1 MRMNKMLGLTE
12 SFMDRSK
19 SLNRSK
25 KSAITVADLLAKE
38 GLTAVVP
45 GGGLIYDISKSL
57 AQHGRNYFMGR
68 TEARLEEFHDK
79 LLNEN
84 LDEEEIKDFINKEF
98 SLDDY
103 HAILSSCTQDIENEK
118 VTIYANLLKGIIE
131 QKIEPNVKRHFITTC
146 KDLTFTELCF
156 LKEIYINS
164 IFDLM
169 TPGGIGSQVSKLLST
184 KDFFKN
190 VTISKLIQLGYIDS
204 ERSRITP
211 ISKQFIPLIFDKE
224 SLLPNAV
231 GRSEFSGINV
241 LIISYQLGNNIHSK
255 VVQYI
260 QESLWSNNI
269 KSSISILDERFLRGM
284 HNYSA
289 AVLIVDDKEIMDKYI
304 PSLIKF
310 SEHKPLIK
318 VNISEAGMRNSV
330 SGVNF
335 IDQLKLDN
343 LERASIRQNISE
355 FISNLK
361 A

>member
-1 MRMNKMLGLTE
+1 
-12 SFMDRSK
+12 MDRSK

-38 GLTAVVP
+38 SLTAVVP

-57 AQHGRNYFMGR
+57 AQHGRNYFTAR

-84 LDEEEIKDFINKEF
+84 LDEEEIKNFINKEF

-103 HAILSSCTQDIENEK
+103 HAILSSCIQDIENEK

-146 KDLTFTELCF
+146 KDLTFTELYF

-164 IFDLM
+164 DFDLM
-169 TPGGIGSQVSKLLST
+169 TTGGVNFQVSQLLST

-190 VTISKLIQLGYIDS
+190 VTISKLIQLGYIDM
-204 ERSRITP
+204 ERSRITSM
-211 ISKQFIPLIFDKE
+211 SKQFVQLIFDKE
-224 SLLPNAV
+224 SLLPKSV
-231 GRSEFSGINV
+231 GRSAFSGINV
-241 LIISYQLGNNIHSK
+241 LIISYQLDNNIHTK
-255 VVQYI
+255 VATDI
-260 QESLWSNNI
+260 QESLWANNM

-289 AVLIVDDKEIMDKYI
+289 AVLIVDDQVIDDKYI
-304 PSLIKF
+304 RSLTKF

-318 VNISEAGMRNSV
+318 ISISDAGEANTVGKI
-330 SGVNF
+330 NF
-335 IDQLKLDN
+335 TDKLKLDN
-343 LERASIRQNISE
+343 LERSKIRQSISE
-355 FISNLK
+355 YILRIK